1 MREKA
6 YYSVRSGKNKL
17 GGKFDLRLLSEMV
30 GALYASFTDEGY
42 FGEAFG
48 YSDASGRV
56 RGKLGSNI
64 QSTVR
69 KLLRKKISWPPTAYY
84 PVYSEDD
91 VFDIIELL
99 FDSVSLPVLT
109 GKVITSF
116 DKAAGQTELRSKV
129 NALLQDYE
137 GGYEL
142 SNEGEVL
149 AVPEEGLGDLL
160 KATLPESDPTNVNT
174 RVDGA
179 IKKFR
184 SRHSSPGD
192 RRDAIRDLADVL
204 EFLRPQLR
212 DVLNRKDEAD
222 LFTLANSFG
231 IRHHND
237 LQKTEYNKAIWYSW
251 MFYYYLATIH
261 ASVRLLDRHMQSNSV
276 NTTVLE

>member
-6 YYSVRSGKNKL
+6 YYSVRSGKNTL
-17 GGKFDLRLLSEMV
+17 GGKFDLRLLAEMV
-30 GALYASFTDEGY
+30 GTLYASLTDEGY
-42 FGEAFG
+42 FSEAFG
-48 YSDASGRV
+48 YSDCFGTVKGR
-56 RGKLGSNI
+56 LGSNTE
-64 QSTVR
+64 STVR
-69 KLLRKKISWPPTAYY
+69 KLLRKKISWPPAVYY

-99 FDSVSLPVLT
+99 FDCVSQPLQT
-109 GKVITSF
+109 GSVITSF
-116 DKAAGQTELRSKV
+116 DKAAGQVELRSKV
-129 NALLQDYE
+129 NALLMDYE

-142 SNEGEVL
+142 SNDGEVL
-149 AVPEEGLGDLL
+149 AVPEEGLDDLL
-160 KATLPESDPTNVNT
+160 KATLPLSDPTNVNT

-184 SRHSSPGD
+184 SRHSSPDD

-212 DVLNRKDEAD
+212 NVLSRKDEAD
-222 LFTLANSFG
+222 LFELANSFG
-231 IRHHND
+231 IRHHNE

-261 ASVRLLDRHMQSNSV
+261 AAVRLLDAV
-276 NTTVLE
+276 YAE